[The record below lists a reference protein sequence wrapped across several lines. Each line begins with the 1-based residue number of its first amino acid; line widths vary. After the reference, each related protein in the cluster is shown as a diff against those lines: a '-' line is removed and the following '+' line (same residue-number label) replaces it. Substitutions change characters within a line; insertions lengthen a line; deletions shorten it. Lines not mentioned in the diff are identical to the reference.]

1 MELQLV
7 DQLREKL
14 EKAKLSRDELRR
26 IFPPTLFKKDSHSAP
41 PYVPYS
47 FQKQKL
53 EALKRLNQPG
63 VPVKPR
69 IPKSQVKRYLEE
81 FAQAKAA
88 GRFAH
93 LPVDQLEKLEK
104 EVKAA
109 ASDADKASELE
120 EFLRAVRE
128 EEAKTKEVREALE
141 GSQQFVPE
149 EEDGEDFERRPI
161 PTFEAKFSSEG
172 HQSYF
177 EVPREEIIPPPPEFP
192 EDPWQAFLD
201 YMAATEGQD
210 VQVRLG
216 QEGQVIERGMHKGKG
231 IAVLTS
237 GGDSQGM
244 NSAVRAVVRMGLY
257 VGARVYFIKE
267 GYQGMV
273 DGGEN
278 IVEASWST
286 VSGIIHKGGTVIG
299 SARCKD
305 FRDREGRMKAAKN
318 LIKHGITNLVVIGGD
333 GSLTGAN
340 LFRQDWTALL
350 ALLIK
355 KGDITEEERQK
366 YSSINIVGMVGSIDN
381 DFCGTDMTIG
391 TDSALH
397 RIIEAVDAI
406 SSTAY
411 SHQRCFILE
420 VMGRHCGYL
429 ALVAGLTSEA
439 DYIFIPENPPPEN
452 WGEKLCS
459 KLQQER
465 SMGQRLNIIIVA
477 EGAIDIEGNPISAE
491 GVKKVI
497 VDQLGFD
504 TRITVLGH
512 VQRGGSPSAFDRL
525 LGCRM
530 GAESVLALMEATQE
544 TEPCVISLDGN
555 QAVRVPLMGCVLKTQ
570 AVAQAM
576 KDRNWDQ
583 AVQMRGRSFAR
594 NLETYKMLTRLKP
607 PKPVEG
613 QTGLIRSDSEEDLA
627 KEGGFNL
634 GIMHIG
640 APACGMNA
648 AVRSFVRNCIYRGD
662 TVYGIHDGIDGLVE
676 GNVQEM
682 KWAEV
687 TGWVGQGGA
696 FLGTKRTLP
705 DKYLDQVAARLRE
718 YKMHSL
724 LIIGGFEAYHA
735 LLQLYEARG
744 KYKEF
749 CIPMVV
755 IPATISNNVPGS
767 DFSLGCDTAL
777 NEITEICDRIRQ
789 SAQGTKRRV
798 FVVETMGG
806 YCGYLATLAGL
817 AGGADAAYIYEEQF
831 GIQELQLDVYHMA
844 AKMAEGVQRGLVL
857 RNENANDNYTTDFIF
872 KLYSEEG
879 KGIFSCRKNVL
890 GHMQQGGSP
899 SVFDRNMGTKTAAK
913 AVTWMTE
920 QMLKHRQSDG
930 SVFCDEANTAVLLGL
945 QKRQYVFQPVAE
957 LKLSTDWEHRIPVNQ
972 WWLKLRP
979 LLRILAKHDAAYQE
993 EGINVKEVE
1002 EALD

>member
-14 EKAKLSRDELRR
+14 ERAKLSREELQKV
-26 IFPPTLFKKDSHSAP
+26 FPPSLFKRHRHEAP
-41 PYVPYS
+41 PYIPYS
-47 FQKQKL
+47 YQKQRL
-53 EALKRLNQPG
+53 EVERKIRKFNEPDKPE
-63 VPVKPR
+63 VPEE
-69 IPKSQVKRYLEE
+69 QVQKYLQE
-81 FAQAKAA
+81 FAEAKEA

-93 LPVDQLEKLEK
+93 LPPEQLEVLEE
-104 EVKAA
+104 EVKVA
-109 ASDADKASELE
+109 ASDSEKAKDLE
-120 EFLRAVRE
+120 EFLRVVK
-128 EEAKTKEVREALE
+128 EEAQAKSSEPR
-141 GSQQFVPE
+141 PE
-149 EEDGEDFERRPI
+149 ERDE
-161 PTFEAKFSSEG
+161 S
-172 HQSYF
+172 
-177 EVPREEIIPPPPEFP
+177 VPQQQAPEETPPAPEEQAIPPPPALP
-192 EDPWQAFLD
+192 ADPFQAYQN
-201 YMAATEGQD
+201 YMATMDSQITM
-210 VQVRLG
+210 G
-216 QEGQVIERGMHKGKG
+216 QEGHLIERGMHKGKG
-231 IAVLTS
+231 IAVFTS

-273 DGGEN
+273 DGGDN
-278 IVEASWST
+278 IVEANWSS

-299 SARCKD
+299 SARCMD
-305 FRDREGRMKAAKN
+305 FREREGRMRAAKN
-318 LIKHGITNLVVIGGD
+318 LIKRGITNLVVIGGD

-340 LFRQDWTALL
+340 LFRQDWVSLL
-350 ALLIK
+350 QLLLK
-355 KGDITEEERQK
+355 NGEITEEESK
-366 YSSINIVGMVGSIDN
+366 TNAHLNIVGMVGSIDN

-406 SSTAY
+406 AATAY

-429 ALVAGLTSEA
+429 ALVAALTSEA
-439 DYIFIPENPPPEN
+439 DYVFIPENPPPEN
-452 WGEKLCS
+452 WSEKICN
-459 KLQQER
+459 KLKQER
-465 SMGQRLNIIIVA
+465 SMGQRLNIILVA
-477 EGAIDIEGNPISAE
+477 EGAIDQQGQPITAE

-530 GAESVLALMEATQE
+530 GAEAVLALMEANTE

-570 AVAQAM
+570 AVARAM
-576 KDRNWDQ
+576 KERNWDQ

-594 NLETYKMLTRLKP
+594 NLETYKMLTRLRP
-607 PKPVEG
+607 PKVIEG
-613 QTGLIRSDSEEDLA
+613 GKAAMIRQNTIWDRDELL
-627 KEGGFNL
+627 GGFNL
-634 GIMHIG
+634 GVMHIG

-662 TVYGIHDGIDGLVE
+662 TVYGVHDGIDGLVE

-682 KWAEV
+682 TWAEV

-705 DKYLDQVAARLRE
+705 DKHFEQVAARLRE
-718 YKMHSL
+718 YKLHSL

-735 LLQLYEARG
+735 LQLMCEARS
-744 KYKEF
+744 KYPEF

-817 AGGADAAYIYEEQF
+817 AGGADAAYIFEEKF

-857 RNENANDNYTTDFIF
+857 RNENANENYTTDFIYRV
-872 KLYSEEG
+872 YSEEG

-899 SVFDRNMGTKTAAK
+899 SVFDRNMGTKMAAK
-913 AVTWMTE
+913 AVTWLTD
-920 QMLKHRQSDG
+920 QMLAHRREDG
-930 SVFCDEANTAVLLGL
+930 TVFCEANSTAVLLGL
-945 QKRQYVFQPVAE
+945 QKRSYMFQPVVE
-957 LKLSTDWEHRIPVNQ
+957 LKERTDWERRIPKEQ

-979 LLRILAKHDAAYQE
+979 LLRILAKHEAAYHE
-993 EGINVKEVE
+993 EGIVVKEVE

>member
-1 MELQLV
+1 MF
-7 DQLREKL
+7 R
-14 EKAKLSRDELRR
+14 
-26 IFPPTLFKKDSHSAP
+26 KDSHSAP

-109 ASDADKASELE
+109 ASDADKAPELE

-128 EEAKTKEVREALE
+128 EE
-141 GSQQFVPE
+141 VPE

-161 PTFEAKFSSEG
+161 PTFEAKLSSEG
-172 HQSYF
+172 HQSFF
-177 EVPREEIIPPPPEFP
+177 EPPREEVIPPPPEFP

-201 YMAATEGQD
+201 YMAATEGHD
-210 VQVRLG
+210 VQVKLG

-273 DGGEN
+273 DGGDN
-278 IVEASWST
+278 IVEASWSS

-305 FRDREGRMKAAKN
+305 FRDREGRMKAARN

-355 KGDITEEERQK
+355 KGEITEEERQK
-366 YSSINIVGMVGSIDN
+366 YNSINIVGMVGSIDN

-406 SSTAY
+406 TSTAY

-613 QTGLIRSDSEEDLA
+613 Q
-627 KEGGFNL
+627 GGFNL

-749 CIPMVV
+749 CVPMVV

-817 AGGADAAYIYEEQF
+817 AGGADAAYIFEEQF

-857 RNENANDNYTTDFIF
+857 RNENANDNYTTDFIYR
-872 KLYSEEG
+872 LYSEEG

-920 QMLKHRQSDG
+920 QMIKHRQSDG

>member
-1 MELQLV
+1 MDLELV

-14 EKAKLSRDELRR
+14 EKAKLSRDELRKV
-26 IFPPTLFKKDSHSAP
+26 FPPSVFKKHSHSAP

-53 EALKRLNQPG
+53 EALHRLNQPG
-63 VPVKPR
+63 IPVKPK
-69 IPKSQVKRYLEE
+69 IPKNQVKKYLEE
-81 FAQAKAA
+81 FANAKAA

-93 LPVDQLEKLEK
+93 LPQDQLEKLEN

-109 ASDADKASELE
+109 ASDADKAPELE

-128 EEAKTKEVREALE
+128 EEAKTKEVGEALLD
-141 GSQQFVPE
+141 GHPTVSE
-149 EEDGEDFERRPI
+149 EEERVERAPPQV
-161 PTFEAKFSSEG
+161 PTFSAEKTFD
-172 HQSYF
+172 QSQPFAQQQYQQQYE
-177 EVPREEIIPPPPEFP
+177 EVIPPPPTFP

-201 YMAATEGQD
+201 YMAATDGQEN
-210 VQVRLG
+210 LIIG

-231 IAVLTS
+231 IAVFTS

-244 NSAVRAVVRMGLY
+244 NAAVRAVVRMGLY
-257 VGARVYFIKE
+257 IGARVFFIKE

-273 DGGEN
+273 DGGDN
-278 IVEASWST
+278 IVEASWSS

-305 FRDREGRMKAAKN
+305 FRDREGRMKAARN
-318 LIKHGITNLVVIGGD
+318 LIKRGITNLVVIGGD

-340 LFRQDWTALL
+340 LFKQDWPALL

-355 KGDITEEERQK
+355 RDQITEEERQK
-366 YSSINIVGMVGSIDN
+366 YNFINIVGMVGSIDN

-429 ALVAGLTSEA
+429 SLSAGIACEA
-439 DYIFIPENPPPEN
+439 DYMFIPEFPPDHN
-452 WGEKLCS
+452 WDEHLCEKLES
-459 KLQQER
+459 ER

-477 EGAIDIEGNPISAE
+477 EGAIDRDGEAITAE
-491 GVKKVI
+491 LVKKVI

-530 GAESVLALMEATQE
+530 GAEAVLALMEATPE

-576 KDRNWDQ
+576 KDRSWDQ

-613 QTGLIRSDSEEDLA
+613 
-627 KEGGFNL
+627 KGGFNL
-634 GIMHIG
+634 GVMHIG

-662 TVYGIHDGIDGLVE
+662 MVYGIHDGIDGLVE
-676 GNVQEM
+676 GNIQEM
-682 KWAEV
+682 KWPEV

-724 LIIGGFEAYHA
+724 LIVGGFEAYHA

-755 IPATISNNVPGS
+755 IPSTISNNVPGS

-831 GIQELQLDVYHMA
+831 GIQV
-844 AKMAEGVQRGLVL
+844 
-857 RNENANDNYTTDFIF
+857 DF
-872 KLYSEEG
+872 L
-879 KGIFSCRKNVL
+879 
-890 GHMQQGGSP
+890 H
-899 SVFDRNMGTKTAAK
+899 
-913 AVTWMTE
+913 
-920 QMLKHRQSDG
+920 
-930 SVFCDEANTAVLLGL
+930 
-945 QKRQYVFQPVAE
+945 
-957 LKLSTDWEHRIPVNQ
+957 
-972 WWLKLRP
+972 
-979 LLRILAKHDAAYQE
+979 
-993 EGINVKEVE
+993 
-1002 EALD
+1002 

>member
-1 MELQLV
+1 
-7 DQLREKL
+7 
-14 EKAKLSRDELRR
+14 
-26 IFPPTLFKKDSHSAP
+26 
-41 PYVPYS
+41 
-47 FQKQKL
+47 
-53 EALKRLNQPG
+53 
-63 VPVKPR
+63 
-69 IPKSQVKRYLEE
+69 
-81 FAQAKAA
+81 
-88 GRFAH
+88 
-93 LPVDQLEKLEK
+93 
-104 EVKAA
+104 
-109 ASDADKASELE
+109 
-120 EFLRAVRE
+120 
-128 EEAKTKEVREALE
+128 
-141 GSQQFVPE
+141 
-149 EEDGEDFERRPI
+149 
-161 PTFEAKFSSEG
+161 
-172 HQSYF
+172 
-177 EVPREEIIPPPPEFP
+177 
-192 EDPWQAFLD
+192 
-201 YMAATEGQD
+201 MAATDGKQETQPMM
-210 VQVRLG
+210 G
-216 QEGQVIERGMHKGKG
+216 QEGQLIQRGMHKGKG

-244 NSAVRAVVRMGLY
+244 NAAVRAVVRMGLF

-273 DGGEN
+273 DGGDN
-278 IVEASWST
+278 IVEANWSS

-305 FRDREGRMKAAKN
+305 FREREGRMKAAKN
-318 LIKHGITNLVVIGGD
+318 LIKRGITNLVVIGGD

-340 LFRQDWTALL
+340 LFKQDWAALL
-350 ALLIK
+350 QLLVK
-355 KGDITEEERQK
+355 NGEITEEESK
-366 YSSINIVGMVGSIDN
+366 ANSHLNIVGMVGSIDN

-406 SSTAY
+406 AATAY

-429 ALVAGLTSEA
+429 ALVAALTSEA
-439 DYIFIPENPPPEN
+439 DFVFIPEHPPPEN
-452 WGEKLCS
+452 WGEKICS
-459 KLQQER
+459 KLKQER
-465 SMGQRLNIIIVA
+465 SMGQRLNIILVA
-477 EGAIDIEGNPISAE
+477 EGAIDQQGEPITAE
-491 GVKKVI
+491 AVRKVI
-497 VDQLGFD
+497 VENLGFD

-530 GAESVLALMEATQE
+530 GAESVLALMEATSE

-570 AVAQAM
+570 AVSKAM
-576 KDRNWDQ
+576 KDRNWDD

-594 NLETYKMLTRLKP
+594 NLETYKMLTRLRP
-607 PKPVEG
+607 PKVIEG
-613 QTGLIRSDSEEDLA
+613 G
-627 KEGGFNL
+627 KGGFNL
-634 GIMHIG
+634 GVMHIG

-662 TVYGIHDGIDGLVE
+662 TVYGVHDGIDGLVE

-682 KWAEV
+682 TWAEV

-705 DKYLDQVAARLRE
+705 AKHFEQIAARLRE
-718 YKMHSL
+718 YKLHSL
-724 LIIGGFEAYHA
+724 LIVGGFEAYHA
-735 LLQLYEARG
+735 LLQMYEARG
-744 KYKEF
+744 KYPEF

-806 YCGYLATLAGL
+806 FCGYLATLAGL
-817 AGGADAAYIYEEQF
+817 AGGADAAYIFEEHF

-857 RNENANDNYTTDFIF
+857 RNENANENYTTDFIYRV
-872 KLYSEEG
+872 YSEEG

-899 SVFDRNMGTKTAAK
+899 SVFDRNMGTKMAAK
-913 AVTWMTE
+913 AVTWLTD
-920 QMLKHRQSDG
+920 QMLAHRRDDG
-930 SVFCDEANTAVLLGL
+930 TVFCQESSTAVLLGL
-945 QKRQYVFQPVAE
+945 QKRSYVFQPVFD
-957 LKLSTDWEHRIPVNQ
+957 LKKNTDWDRRIPKEQ

-979 LLRILAKHDAAYQE
+979 LLRILAKHEAAYHE